1 MEFLQAYGFYLIGGA
16 AVATGTLATFPQLVS
31 WIPGALKRT
40 PAVAEDNC
48 AARCAALNLISDHV
62 HALKGEARE
71 AGINAVIDLSPLMFQ
86 RAGK

>member
-1 MEFLQAYGFYLIGGA
+1 MELLQAYGFYLIGGA
-16 AVATGTLATFPQLVS
+16 AVATCTLATFPSLTS
-31 WIPGALKRT
+31 WIPKALKRS
-40 PAVAEDNC
+40 PAAPEDNC
-48 AARCAALNLISDHV
+48 AARCAALNLISEHV